1 MPTPRSLRPQRPHA
15 ANLATEDV
23 QLQRRAQ
30 GTVREVSAT
39 GRFRLAWD
47 GAPLSFSE
55 ATGLDT
61 PGMRVT
67 LNNGHYLGGAFWDWF
82 NRIKSS
88 TMQRMEITISQYN
101 EHGIAV
107 YRWTLHEAW
116 PVLVIAAPGVPL
128 GAPGLSA
135 FVIEHHGVVGEP
147 LMDCAATARSL

>member
-15 ANLATEDV
+15 ANPATRDEQLQQYVQRTVMDVPATEC
-23 QLQRRAQ
+23 
-30 GTVREVSAT
+30 
-39 GRFRLAWD
+39 FHLAWD

-55 ATGLDT
+55 ITGLDM
-61 PGMRVT
+61 PAMRVT
-67 LNNGHYLGGAFWDWF
+67 LNNGHFLGGEFWHWF

-88 TMQRMEITISQYN
+88 TMQRMEVTISQYN
-101 EHGIAV
+101 ERGIAV

-135 FVIEHHGVVGEP
+135 LVIEHHGVIGAP
-147 LMDCAATARSL
+147 LED